1 MVIARLAQS
10 VERLTL
16 NQVVVGSSPT
26 VGDYTFILFIY
37 IFIFILIMSS
47 YRTLNLRTD
56 NKEQR
61 SLELRVSARLK
72 GKA

>member
-1 MVIARLAQS
+1 
-10 VERLTL
+10 
-16 NQVVVGSSPT
+16 

-56 NKEQR
+56 NKE
-61 SLELRVSARLK
+61 
-72 GKA
+72 